1 MVMGKGQSVE
11 KAMDWINEHV
21 EDADFNEQLFVV
33 GKSADAELKKEY
45 QGKLSKEERI
55 ALAEATIKRKREERA
70 KESKISAHEM
80 ELSRIA
86 NTKMMQAAKKEHD
99 EKEKER
105 NMWE

>member
-1 MVMGKGQSVE
+1 
-11 KAMDWINEHV
+11 
-21 EDADFNEQLFVV
+21 
-33 GKSADAELKKEY
+33 
-45 QGKLSKEERI
+45 
-55 ALAEATIKRKREERA
+55 
-70 KESKISAHEM
+70 M